1 MHLEGEKLCLSFNL
15 LFHIHSIPLALV
27 VFGFGGGAEERNDE
41 CSYHTLE
48 TDATWRFYGRSYF
61 KRILAAR

>member
-1 MHLEGEKLCLSFNL
+1 MRNYAYLLISSFT
-15 LFHIHSIPLALV
+15 SIPLALV

>member
-1 MHLEGEKLCLSFNL
+1 MRNYAYLLISSFT
-15 LFHIHSIPLALV
+15 SIPLALV

-48 TDATWRFYGRSYF
+48 TDATWRFYGHSYF